1 MASILLLPGKF
12 LFRLIISGIM
22 DLIHCKRK
30 PTTFGLIRI
39 IRRPDCCMSGS
50 LNRAVGLKCN
60 QQGTL
65 TDGNTRV
72 LRWITLLVISLAS
85 SIAIVSSQLP
95 ATGFLVRVIM
105 SGILLSASLFIILS
119 KKYSAG
125 VVRWAYSIITLLVGY
140 WLRS

>member
-1 MASILLLPGKF
+1 
-12 LFRLIISGIM
+12 
-22 DLIHCKRK
+22 
-30 PTTFGLIRI
+30 
-39 IRRPDCCMSGS
+39 MSGS